1 MRVYIHVYYPSIYH
15 LHDPLPPPLPHTHT
29 RVIQVGKMAV
39 VELENA
45 TNKTPLQTAMVNL
58 CLPDVVC
65 MYVGIQGPGQRERWE

>member
-1 MRVYIHVYYPSIYH
+1 MYIIHQSIIYTT
-15 LHDPLPPPLPHTHT
+15 PPPPHTHI